1 MWTMNDLKLILTTH
15 DDLVQAR
22 ELARYLVEQRAAAC
36 VNIIPQ
42 LESVFFWEN
51 GVQTE
56 SELLLLI
63 KTTETKMAQVK
74 AILEERHSYDV
85 PEIIALD
92 GEVLHKPYMEWV
104 RECIGE

>member
-1 MWTMNDLKLILTTH
+1 MNNIKLILTTH

-42 LESVFFWEN
+42 LESVFHWEN
-51 GVQTE
+51 EVQTE
-56 SELLLLI
+56 SEILLLI
-63 KTTETKMAQVK
+63 KTTDTKVEQVK

-85 PEIIALD
+85 PEIIVFN
-92 GEVLHKPYMEWV
+92 GEVLHQPYMDWV
-104 RECIGE
+104 RECLGEL

>member
-1 MWTMNDLKLILTTH
+1 MNNIKLILTTH

-42 LESVFFWEN
+42 LESVFHWEN
-51 GVQTE
+51 EVQTE
-56 SELLLLI
+56 SEILLLI
-63 KTTETKMAQVK
+63 KTTDTKVEQVK

-85 PEIIALD
+85 PEIIAFN
-92 GEVLHKPYMEWV
+92 GEVLHQPYMDWV
-104 RECIGE
+104 RDCLE

>member
-1 MWTMNDLKLILTTH
+1 MNNIKLILTTH

-42 LESVFFWEN
+42 LESVFHWEN
-51 GVQTE
+51 EVQTE
-56 SELLLLI
+56 SEILLLI
-63 KTTETKMAQVK
+63 KTTETKVEQVK

-85 PEIIALD
+85 PEIIAFN
-92 GEVLHKPYMEWV
+92 GEVLHQPYMDWV
-104 RECIGE
+104 RECLEEL

>member
-1 MWTMNDLKLILTTH
+1 MNNIKIILTTH

-42 LESVFFWEN
+42 LESVFHWEDE
-51 GVQTE
+51 VQTE
-56 SELLLLI
+56 SEILLLI
-63 KTTETKMAQVK
+63 KTTEAKVEQVK

-85 PEIIALD
+85 PEIIVFN
-92 GEVLHKPYMEWV
+92 GEVLHQPYMDWV
-104 RECIGE
+104 RECLGEL

>member
-1 MWTMNDLKLILTTH
+1 MNNIKLILTTH

-42 LESVFFWEN
+42 LESVFHWEN
-51 GVQTE
+51 EVQTE
-56 SELLLLI
+56 NEILLLI
-63 KTTETKMAQVK
+63 KTIERKVEQVK

-85 PEIIALD
+85 PEIIAFN
-92 GEVLHKPYMEWV
+92 GEVLHQPYMDWV
-104 RECIGE
+104 RDCLE

>member
-1 MWTMNDLKLILTTH
+1 MNNIKLILTTH

-42 LESVFFWEN
+42 LESVFHWEN
-51 GVQTE
+51 EVQTE
-56 SELLLLI
+56 NEILLLI
-63 KTTETKMAQVK
+63 KTIERKVEQVK

-85 PEIIALD
+85 PEIIVFN
-92 GEVLHKPYMEWV
+92 GEVLHQPYMDWV
-104 RECIGE
+104 LECLGEL

>member
-1 MWTMNDLKLILTTH
+1 MNNIKLILTTH

-42 LESVFFWEN
+42 LESVFHWEN
-51 GVQTE
+51 EVQTE
-56 SELLLLI
+56 NEILLLI
-63 KTTETKMAQVK
+63 KTTETKVEQVK

-85 PEIIALD
+85 PEIIAFN
-92 GEVLHKPYMEWV
+92 GEVLHQPYMDWV
-104 RECIGE
+104 RECLGEL

>member
-1 MWTMNDLKLILTTH
+1 MNNIKLILTTH

-42 LESVFFWEN
+42 LESVFHWEN
-51 GVQTE
+51 EVQTE
-56 SELLLLI
+56 SEILLLI
-63 KTTETKMAQVK
+63 KTTETKVEQVK

-85 PEIIALD
+85 PEIIAFN
-92 GEVLHKPYMEWV
+92 GEVLHQPYMQWV
-104 RECIGE
+104 RDCLE

>member
-1 MWTMNDLKLILTTH
+1 MNNIKLILTTH

-42 LESVFFWEN
+42 LESVFHWEN
-51 GVQTE
+51 EVQTE
-56 SELLLLI
+56 SELLLII
-63 KTTETKMAQVK
+63 KTTETKVEQVK

-85 PEIIALD
+85 PEIIVFN
-92 GEVLHKPYMEWV
+92 GEVLHQPYMDWV
-104 RECIGE
+104 RECLGEL

>member
-1 MWTMNDLKLILTTH
+1 MNNIKLILTTH

-42 LESVFFWEN
+42 LESVFHWEN
-51 GVQTE
+51 EVQTE

-63 KTTETKMAQVK
+63 KTTETKVEQVK

-85 PEIIALD
+85 PEIIVFN
-92 GEVLHKPYMEWV
+92 GEVLHQPYMDWV
-104 RECIGE
+104 RECLEDL